1 MLNRLVFDESIHC
14 QEQTVLEGLKEK
26 ESNLARL
33 LTIVNSGDLNGL
45 EELIQSSSVIST
57 YRTSSK

>member
-1 MLNRLVFDESIHC
+1 MFDESIHC

>member
-1 MLNRLVFDESIHC
+1 MFDESIHC

-57 YRTSSK
+57 YRTSP